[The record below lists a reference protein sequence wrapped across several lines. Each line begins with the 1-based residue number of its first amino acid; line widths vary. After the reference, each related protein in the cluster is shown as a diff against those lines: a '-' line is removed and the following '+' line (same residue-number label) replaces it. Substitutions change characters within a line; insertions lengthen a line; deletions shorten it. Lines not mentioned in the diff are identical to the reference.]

1 MDAGPIHVPPKP
13 PGPRMVS
20 VERRGNVVKVDMLCS
35 DEYAAIALYE
45 RLCRAAEE
53 DTSRPGRKA

>member
-1 MDAGPIHVPPKP
+1 
-13 PGPRMVS
+13 MVS